1 LPEVT
6 REFVDDWLTE
16 TLKPGGNFLHHYYR
30 IDESHFLFDGK
41 KCLRNTLKATDLPI
55 SILWT
60 RVPILASYLPR
71 KEIMDHTCQHCGELI
86 VGNAYRVTSE
96 DQGITLLDM
105 VVCSLCF
112 MEAKRLHL
120 HAEEITTGSKQAS
133 ARNRG
138 SHHPRLHN

>member
-1 LPEVT
+1 
-6 REFVDDWLTE
+6 
-16 TLKPGGNFLHHYYR
+16 
-30 IDESHFLFDGK
+30 
-41 KCLRNTLKATDLPI
+41 
-55 SILWT
+55 
-60 RVPILASYLPR
+60 
-71 KEIMDHTCQHCGELI
+71 MDHRCQHCGELI

-138 SHHPRLHN
+138 SHGSRLGI